1 MSAETIAGVRSRPAG
16 RLGRTLESWNGPL
29 HRRALLIFM
38 VVVIAHW
45 VEHLFQLFQVGVLG
59 WARADSNG
67 ALGLLWPWLVKTEY
81 LHYAYAIAMLIG
93 LILLRPGFT
102 GRARTWWDAALAL
115 QVWHH
120 LEHLLLL
127 VQVAASNPFFG
138 AAKPTSIAQL
148 AFPRIELHLFYNAV
162 VFTPMVAAC
171 YLQYLSDSGAPSRR
185 RTSTG

>member
-1 MSAETIAGVRSRPAG
+1 MSAETITVRPHEAG
-16 RLGRTLESWNGPL
+16 RFGRMLESWNGPH
-29 HRRALLIFM
+29 HRRALMFFM
-38 VVVIAHW
+38 VVALAHW
-45 VEHLFQLFQVGVLG
+45 VEHLFQLAQWQLLG
-59 WARADSNG
+59 WAREDSNG
-67 ALGLLWPWLVKTEY
+67 ALGLIWPWLVKTEY
-81 LHYAYAIAMLIG
+81 LHYAYAVAMLIG

-127 VQVAASNPFFG
+127 VQAATSNPFFG

-148 AFPRIELHLFYNAV
+148 VFPRIELHLFYNAV

-171 YLQYLSDSGAPSRR
+171 YLQYLAAKPERARPRMSATR
-185 RTSTG
+185 